1 MPRVDN
7 LQKVDDYFN
16 VSVEHFQKRRGEKM
30 KRDEMLEIVSE
41 LLTVLYS
48 KNVTLMQA
56 ESIAYMFNERVKKE
70 IAVTGE
76 CYKRTGTFKKAP
88 R

>member
-1 MPRVDN
+1 
-7 LQKVDDYFN
+7 
-16 VSVEHFQKRRGEKM
+16 M
-30 KRDEMLEIVSE
+30 KRDGMLEIVSE

-48 KNVTLMQA
+48 KNVTLMEA

-76 CYKRTGTFKKAP
+76 CYKRTGAFKKAP
-88 R
+88 Q

>member
-1 MPRVDN
+1 
-7 LQKVDDYFN
+7 
-16 VSVEHFQKRRGEKM
+16 M

-48 KNVTLMQA
+48 KNVTLVEA

-70 IAVTGE
+70 IAAAGE
-76 CYKRTGTFKKAP
+76 CYKSTGTFKESP
-88 R
+88 SVRGT

>member
-1 MPRVDN
+1 
-7 LQKVDDYFN
+7 
-16 VSVEHFQKRRGEKM
+16 M
-30 KRDEMLEIVSE
+30 KRDGMLEIVSE

-48 KNVTLMQA
+48 KNVTLMEA

-76 CYKRTGTFKKAP
+76 FYKRTGTFKKAP
-88 R
+88 Q

>member
-1 MPRVDN
+1 
-7 LQKVDDYFN
+7 
-16 VSVEHFQKRRGEKM
+16 M
-30 KRDEMLEIVSE
+30 KRDGMLEILTE

-48 KNVTLMQA
+48 KNVTLMEA

-76 CYKRTGTFKKAP
+76 CYK
-88 R
+88 

>member
-1 MPRVDN
+1 
-7 LQKVDDYFN
+7 
-16 VSVEHFQKRRGEKM
+16 M

-48 KNVTLMQA
+48 KNVTLVEA

-70 IAVTGE
+70 IAVSGE
-76 CYKRTGTFKKAP
+76 CYKSTGTFKESP
-88 R
+88 SVRET

>member
-48 KNVTLMQA
+48 KNVTLM
-56 ESIAYMFNERVKKE
+56 
-70 IAVTGE
+70 
-76 CYKRTGTFKKAP
+76 
-88 R
+88 